1 VALIVVFEDYVKNG
15 HQDTAMDIAV
25 SDLPHMDKEGLEVFQ
40 QQLATSV
47 IYLEYGSG
55 GSTVYASTV
64 PSIQKVISIE
74 SDKNW
79 TQSVKASVAANASK
93 VHLEHCDIGEV
104 GQFGHPVG
112 SERFRNYHSYATR
125 PWVVAKQQSL
135 VPDTILVDGRFRVAC
150 FLYSLLCARVGTR
163 ILFDD
168 YRDRPNY
175 FVVEQFCPLDSMRG
189 RLAIFVVR
197 KEFCISDLVEK
208 FAKYSVVV
216 D

>member
-1 VALIVVFEDYVKNG
+1 MKNG
-15 HQDTAMDIAV
+15 YQNTAMDTPV
-25 SDLPHMDKEGLEVFQ
+25 SALPHMDKEGLEVFQ
-40 QQLATSV
+40 RQLAASV

-55 GSTVYASTV
+55 GSTVYASKV
-64 PSIQKVISIE
+64 PSIRKVISIE

-79 TQSVKASVAANASK
+79 ILNVRSSVAANDSK

-125 PWVVAKQQSL
+125 PWVIAKQQSL

-150 FLYSLLCARVGTR
+150 FLYSLLCARVGTK

-168 YRDRPNY
+168 YGDRPNY
-175 FVVEQFCPLDSMRG
+175 FVVEQFCPLDSMWG
-189 RLAIFVVR
+189 RLAVFVVK
-197 KEFCISDLVEK
+197 KEFSVSDLVEK